1 MRWRLCLPSPTMTSA
16 LPAYKEMNKKAV
28 EYGAIIP
35 LLQSVITVVRKKDI
49 NFVHYKNGWIL
60 ADTITKT

>member
-1 MRWRLCLPSPTMTSA
+1 MRSPIYFA
-16 LPAYKEMNKKAV
+16 IADYDKRIAAYKEMNKKAV

-49 NFVHYKNGWIL
+49 DFVHYKNGWIL
-60 ADTITKT
+60 ANTITKT

>member
-1 MRWRLCLPSPTMTSA
+1 M
-16 LPAYKEMNKKAV
+16 
-28 EYGAIIP
+28 P

-60 ADTITKT
+60 ANTITKA